1 MSLTRK
7 FLTALGIEA
16 EKIDEII
23 NAHTETVD
31 GLKATIAEYK
41 ADAEKLPGVQ
51 KELNDLKEANGKDPY
66 KVKYDAIKED
76 FENYKKDIAAKETKA
91 TKSNAYRALLKEA
104 GVSEK
109 RIDAILKV
117 SDVDSIE
124 LDEKG
129 AIKDSASLKKSIVDE
144 WADFIEKSDVKGA
157 NVANPPTGNGG
168 GTKKT
173 KEEIY
178 AIKDPAERQQAIL
191 DNRELFGI

>member
-109 RIDAILKV
+109 RIDAVLKV

>member
-41 ADAEKLPGVQ
+41 ANAEKLPGVQ
-51 KELNDLKEANGKDPY
+51 KELNDLKEANGKDSY
-66 KVKYDAIKED
+66 KVKYEAVKED
-76 FENYKKDIAAKETKA
+76 FENYKKDVAAKETKA
-91 TKSNAYRALLKEA
+91 TKSNAYRTLLKEA

-109 RIDAILKV
+109 RIDAVLKV